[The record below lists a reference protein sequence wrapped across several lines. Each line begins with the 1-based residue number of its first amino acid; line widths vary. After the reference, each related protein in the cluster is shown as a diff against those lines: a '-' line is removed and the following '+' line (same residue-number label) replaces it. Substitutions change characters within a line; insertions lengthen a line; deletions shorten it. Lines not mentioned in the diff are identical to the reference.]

1 MTSSYCVE
9 FFLAG
14 LAGCG
19 ACLFTNPLE
28 VVKIRMQ
35 LQGELKARGQAT
47 IVYRPEI
54 DSLNVY
60 TNKLLNKIQGYCTR
74 NALHGLYT
82 IAKSEGL
89 TGIQKG
95 LVPGLWYQMTMNGL
109 RLGTFQI
116 LTNLGYTT
124 TPTGEYSIP
133 RNIAASA
140 VAGGLA
146 TWVGSPFYLVGF
158 FVHRF
163 FLLLLCQTSVAVSL
177 WGVL

>member
-1 MTSSYCVE
+1 MKYLSPHLPYTYVILSLSVIQTGTDNDRILKY
-9 FFLAG
+9 
-14 LAGCG
+14 
-19 ACLFTNPLE
+19 TWNRILE
-28 VVKIRMQ
+28 
-35 LQGELKARGQAT
+35 T
-47 IVYRPEI
+47 
-54 DSLNVY
+54 Y

-89 TGIQKG
+89 TGVQKG

-109 RLGTFQI
+109 RLGMFQI

-146 TWVGSPFYLVGF
+146 TWVGSPFYLVSF
-158 FVHRF
+158 
-163 FLLLLCQTSVAVSL
+163 
-177 WGVL
+177 

>member
-1 MTSSYCVE
+1 MSWKQEDRPPLCIGNEIFISTPAACVCYLIPVCNTD
-9 FFLAG
+9 LA
-14 LAGCG
+14 
-19 ACLFTNPLE
+19 
-28 VVKIRMQ
+28 Q
-35 LQGELKARGQAT
+35 LM
-47 IVYRPEI
+47 I
-54 DSLNVY
+54 DSWHTLYTLNRLSLNVY

-89 TGIQKG
+89 TGVQKG
-95 LVPGLWYQMTMNGL
+95 LIPGLWYQMTMNGL

-177 WGVL
+177 WGFL

>member
-1 MTSSYCVE
+1 
-9 FFLAG
+9 
-14 LAGCG
+14 
-19 ACLFTNPLE
+19 
-28 VVKIRMQ
+28 
-35 LQGELKARGQAT
+35 
-47 IVYRPEI
+47 
-54 DSLNVY
+54 
-60 TNKLLNKIQGYCTR
+60 
-74 NALHGLYT
+74 
-82 IAKSEGL
+82 
-89 TGIQKG
+89 
-95 LVPGLWYQMTMNGL
+95 MTMNGL

-163 FLLLLCQTSVAVSL
+163 FLLLLCQTSVTVSL
-177 WGVL
+177 WVFFVGFYFQNRDVVRYVYITCWRIECNKLM